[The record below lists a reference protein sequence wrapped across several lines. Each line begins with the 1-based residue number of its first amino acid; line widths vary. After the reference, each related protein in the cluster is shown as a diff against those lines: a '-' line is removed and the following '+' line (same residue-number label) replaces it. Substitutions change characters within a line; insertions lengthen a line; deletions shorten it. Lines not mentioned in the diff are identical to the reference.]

1 MTVDSIDI
9 LELLK
14 IYTIEIDFNILID
27 KINKIYA
34 IKNKGKEMLH

>member
-1 MTVDSIDI
+1 MRFYI
-9 LELLK
+9 LKLLK

-34 IKNKGKEMLH
+34 IKNKGKEN